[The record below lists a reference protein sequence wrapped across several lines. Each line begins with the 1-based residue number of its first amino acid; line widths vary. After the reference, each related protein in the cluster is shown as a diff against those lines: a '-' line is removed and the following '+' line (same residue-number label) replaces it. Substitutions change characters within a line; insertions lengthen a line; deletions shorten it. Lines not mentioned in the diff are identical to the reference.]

1 MNLLSMLYTFGVIT
15 IGFLFGAAVKG
26 FLDKD
31 EVHDL
36 EKQNRALRIE
46 NAKLKREAKLKII
59 EITDKRIPEVKFGKF

>member
-1 MNLLSMLYTFGVIT
+1 MFAFVMLIAGCLGVGFAFGVT
-15 IGFLFGAAVKG
+15 TKS

-59 EITDKRIPEVKFGKF
+59 EIRDKRIPEVKFGEF

>member
-15 IGFLFGAAVKG
+15 IGFLFGVAVKG

-36 EKQNRALRIE
+36 EKQNRTLRIE

-59 EITDKRIPEVKFGKF
+59 EITDKRIPEVKFGD